1 MLPQVTT
8 ALLMNAALRIF
19 STTPKK
25 MQDLTE
31 IKDEDA
37 KKLAKIENYVTIAF
51 SALVTVTI
59 LSGMYTTITFSLL
72 ALYSKT
78 ALGMAIDDKYL
89 EFFRM
94 TEPIRQIG
102 FDTYLISLLC
112 FKGSFICSLFLTFK
126 GRLRYWLS
134 GVGSLFLLY
143 SSYNINTIM
152 KFASTLLFGGAK

>member
-1 MLPQVTT
+1 MYAFQTQIENYLYITQLQVTT

-19 STTPKK
+19 SSTPKK
-25 MQDLTE
+25 LQDLSE

-37 KKLAKIENYVTIAF
+37 KKLARVENYVTVAF
-51 SALVTVTI
+51 SALVTITI

-78 ALGMAIDDKYL
+78 ALGMSIDEKYI

-112 FKGSFICSLFLTFK
+112 FKGRSEEHTSELQ
-126 GRLRYWLS
+126 S
-134 GVGSLFLLY
+134 P
-143 SSYNINTIM
+143 
-152 KFASTLLFGGAK
+152 